1 MTISK
6 VNLAILGRNISLDL
20 DVQILGIEEFDRES
34 MFPRE
39 GVEEFWSKVT

>member
-6 VNLAILGRNISLDL
+6 VNLAILGILGRNISLDL
-20 DVQILGIEEFDRES
+20 DVQILGIKELDRES

-39 GVEEFWSKVT
+39 GVEEFWS